1 MDRCFDT
8 LDLFGDLIVPEKL
21 SDLCYSV
28 MPDLVPGMTICLT
41 GYFACARGNIKR
53 VEAMQARL
61 KKLNIHVTEGWRND
75 IDVLVVG
82 DRATIVSLKI
92 KNAIKLGIPIV
103 KESDLL
109 EDIRFYKGAN

>member
-1 MDRCFDT
+1 MGCSKVISTFFT
-8 LDLFGDLIVPEKL
+8 LFIMKL
-21 SDLCYSV
+21 LAIMHNMGTSY
-28 MPDLVPGMTICLT
+28 
-41 GYFACARGNIKR
+41 N
-53 VEAMQARL
+53 
-61 KKLNIHVTEGWRND
+61 RNH

-109 EDIRFYKGAN
+109 EDIGFYR